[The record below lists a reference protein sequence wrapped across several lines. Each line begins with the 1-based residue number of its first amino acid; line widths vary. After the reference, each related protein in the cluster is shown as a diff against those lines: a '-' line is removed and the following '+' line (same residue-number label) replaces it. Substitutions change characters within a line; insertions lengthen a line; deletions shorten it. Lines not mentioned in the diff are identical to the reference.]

1 VAAVDSPQHTNKHTG
16 NCKGEKKTDSGEVGN
31 ILRKSKVSTC
41 FFAMH
46 SKGNAKKLFFNE
58 LQNLFSTLEEMIA
71 WTFRESRVTRFALL
85 LGDIITSSLCSS
97 RFLFGLLL
105 LLPSSSDFLSSIDS
119 FACCCCFLLK
129 ASTPDSDSQ
138 GKHQKGMSSLEQ
150 PWLWLAAAAALQ
162 IQRWKEKEKE
172 YLNNVKVSVE
182 ER

>member
-1 VAAVDSPQHTNKHTG
+1 LTPPNTQTNIRATLR
-16 NCKGEKKTDSGEVGN
+16 EKKTNSGEVGS

-58 LQNLFSTLEEMIA
+58 LQNLFSTLEEMMA
-71 WTFRESRVTRFALL
+71 WTFRESRVMRFALL
-85 LGDIITSSLCSS
+85 LGDIIMSSLCSS

-129 ASTPDSDSQ
+129 ASTPDSDPQ

-150 PWLWLAAAAALQ
+150 SWLWLAAPAVLQ

-172 YLNNVKVSVE
+172 YLTNLKVSVE